1 MEIKFSL
8 SAWEEY
14 TGWQARDKKTIKR
27 INELLKDIARGDPFA
42 GIGKPEPLK
51 GNLSGFWSRRIDE
64 RNRLVYR
71 IQGEQEEICQVVQC
85 KGHYDE

>member
-8 SAWEEY
+8 DAWEQY
-14 TGWQARDKKTIKR
+14 VAWQTQDKKTLKR
-27 INELLKDIARGDPFA
+27 INALLKDIVCGNPYE
-42 GIGKPEPLK
+42 GMGKPEPLK

-64 RNRLVYR
+64 QNRLVYR
-71 IQGEQEEICQVVQC
+71 IQAGDCQIAQC